1 MEKSY
6 CHEEIFMRTFILQIK
21 LSLAPLFSRKELEE
35 SDLY

>member
-6 CHEEIFMRTFILQIK
+6 CHEEIFMHTFILQIK
-21 LSLAPLFSRKELEE
+21 LSLVPLFSRKELEE